1 MSDLPNEGQGTAGK
15 STTTTDAAPSS
26 EQSPITLAA
35 FLEDVPPAQERLV
48 TSLCKTTQI
57 GQTSWRYE
65 LQTPAVVLHCN
76 SEHCNG
82 PRIFRALTDQN
93 RQIPGDLYIRYI
105 CSNCRSNTKLYALL
119 AKSLG
124 GNAEAGHCYKYGEFP
139 VFGPPTPARLLRLF
153 GADREVFL
161 KGRRCEN
168 QGLGIGAFVYYRRVV
183 ESHKNQIL
191 DEIVRVAQKVSA
203 PAEMVATLEAAKTE
217 IQFSKALASVKN
229 AMPQLLLIDGH
240 NPLSLLHS
248 ALSTGLHDK
257 SDEECLELAQSIRA
271 VLVELAERLGQALKD
286 EAELKTAV
294 SRLMKVRQD
303 K

>member
-1 MSDLPNEGQGTAGK
+1 
-15 STTTTDAAPSS
+15 
-26 EQSPITLAA
+26 
-35 FLEDVPPAQERLV
+35 
-48 TSLCKTTQI
+48 
-57 GQTSWRYE
+57 
-65 LQTPAVVLHCN
+65 
-76 SEHCNG
+76 
-82 PRIFRALTDQN
+82 
-93 RQIPGDLYIRYI
+93 
-105 CSNCRSNTKLYALL
+105 
-119 AKSLG
+119 
-124 GNAEAGHCYKYGEFP
+124 
-139 VFGPPTPARLLRLF
+139 
-153 GADREVFL
+153 L